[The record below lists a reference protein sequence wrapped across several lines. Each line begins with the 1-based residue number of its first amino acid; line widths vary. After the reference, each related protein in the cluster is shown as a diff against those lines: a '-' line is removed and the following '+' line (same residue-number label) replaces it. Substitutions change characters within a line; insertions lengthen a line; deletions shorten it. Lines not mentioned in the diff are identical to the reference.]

1 MHSIINIDNIL
12 HYNYLMINIVTMAII
27 LHYVNV
33 SKLHIVSFKFTKY
46 YISIFFVKKYSVLA
60 DFSLLGW

>member
-1 MHSIINIDNIL
+1 
-12 HYNYLMINIVTMAII
+12 MINIVTMVII